1 MIITCE
7 ECDTSFNLDEKF
19 VKPSGSKV
27 RCSQCRHVFVAYP
40 PPVMKSDETG
50 RQSEPAGQAGDAP
63 AEVGAGASD
72 PSSAEAIAAS
82 GDLTFDEEP
91 EAGADQAFEEA
102 LEALDLG
109 DLSPLDAD
117 SAADDD
123 DIDMTEIENLFQD
136 DDWAAEKPPLA
147 DDAAAS
153 HAADPTPETP
163 AADEDDEGE
172 VIDLSDLEEMLD
184 FEEDLDTVEPQEVEL
199 TLSDDFGAEGEMPT
213 IDDGSLEEDDED
225 LSDLETLL
233 EEDEADAPAG
243 SDAAADD
250 LQQAEGEGLDDDEV
264 EMLDLSELG
273 GTLDDEDDRAPAD
286 APAAAG
292 DEDLELQLDF
302 ESTVDEDQKTADDD
316 FELQF
321 ETEAGEKDAGLA
333 TAAAAAGGLAAAAD
347 KPDDRKGAS
356 ETVASAVRPA
366 DRQKAH
372 QQKPYQSVERAEK
385 RGGSALALILLLLI
399 LLAVGVL
406 ALQRF
411 LGVNIPYVTD
421 LTRNIPYIGE
431 FVQPQGQVSDPAG
444 NLHLSTMEI
453 NSRFIENDSAGKLFI
468 ITGQVKNGYTVARSH
483 IQVNGKIYSQGKQL
497 VKSENVFSGN
507 ILSDLDLKNLSFDDI
522 RSRLN
527 NKDGLQM
534 ANVDVKPG
542 ATVPFMLVFSDLPE
556 NLEEF
561 TIEVAGSTAVE

>member
-7 ECDTSFNLDEKF
+7 ECDTSFNLDQKF

-40 PPVMKSDETG
+40 PPALESDETG
-50 RQSEPAGQAGDAP
+50 RQSEPAGQSGDAP

-72 PSSAEAIAAS
+72 SSSAEAIEAS
-82 GDLTFDEEP
+82 GALTFDEEP
-91 EAGADQAFEEA
+91 EAGADPAFEEA

-109 DLSPLDAD
+109 DLSSLDAD

-136 DDWAAEKPPLA
+136 DDWAPEKPPLA

-163 AADEDDEGE
+163 AADEDDEGD

-199 TLSDDFGAEGEMPT
+199 TLSEDFGAEGEMPS

-243 SDAAADD
+243 PDAAADD
-250 LQQAEGEGLDDDEV
+250 LQRAEGEGLDDDEV

-273 GTLDDEDDRAPAD
+273 GTLDDEDDRSPAE

-321 ETEAGEKDAGLA
+321 ETDAGEKDAGLA
-333 TAAAAAGGLAAAAD
+333 TAAAATAVAAD

-356 ETVASAVRPA
+356 ETVASAARPA

-399 LLAVGVL
+399 LMAVGVL

-444 NLHLSTMEI
+444 NLHLSTLEI

-507 ILSDLDLKNLSFDDI
+507 ILSDLDLKNLSFVDI

-534 ANVDVKPG
+534 ANIDVKPG

-561 TIEVAGSTAVE
+561 TIEVAGSAAVE